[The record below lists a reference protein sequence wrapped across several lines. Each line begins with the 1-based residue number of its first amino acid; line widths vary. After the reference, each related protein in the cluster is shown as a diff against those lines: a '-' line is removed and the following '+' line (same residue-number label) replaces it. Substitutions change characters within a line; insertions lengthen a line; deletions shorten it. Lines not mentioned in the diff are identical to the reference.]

1 MLGGGSPLLGL
12 YASRAEQT
20 SRPGADYR

>member
-1 MLGGGSPLLGL
+1 VLGGGSPLPGL